1 MCEPY
6 CLRNFERYND
16 LMARQAGGALTTGE
30 TAWWGFSTA
39 FRADIGRRLEAEA
52 EEKRLIGSYLAPRQL
67 IW

>member
-1 MCEPY
+1 
-6 CLRNFERYND
+6 
-16 LMARQAGGALTTGE
+16 MARQAGGALTTGE